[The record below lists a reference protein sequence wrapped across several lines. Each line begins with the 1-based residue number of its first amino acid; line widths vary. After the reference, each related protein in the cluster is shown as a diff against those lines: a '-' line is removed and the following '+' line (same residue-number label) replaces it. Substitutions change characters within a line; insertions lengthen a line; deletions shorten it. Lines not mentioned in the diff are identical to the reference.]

1 MIHNFRD
8 IGGYKT
14 KCDRFI
20 KSGLIFRTGNLSHI
34 DQVSAQKIVA
44 DHDVKIYIDF
54 RGDYE
59 IDNFGKPDALI
70 NEKVEWIRLPI
81 NAIDPDFKPIA
92 RPNPLFWLNLYKR
105 LFEKNMD
112 HWVKF
117 IKILAESDAP
127 LAYGCLFG
135 KDRTGVASSILLEV
149 LNVHD
154 DHILKDYSETEKH
167 INPLYQRFKML
178 WKDYDITEQ
187 EVRTHHLATPPEI
200 MDGFLE
206 HLRTQLIAEEAKLL
220 IDHLPYDTRT
230 KLQNRLLD

>member
-14 KCDRFI
+14 KDDRLT
-20 KSGLIFRTGNLSHI
+20 KQGLVYRTGNLSHI
-34 DQVSAQKIVA
+34 DEASAQKIA
-44 DHDVKIYIDF
+44 NEHDVKIYIDF
-54 RGDYE
+54 RGDFE
-59 IDNFGKPDALI
+59 IENFGKPDALI

-81 NAIDPDFKPIA
+81 NAIDPDYKPIA
-92 RPNPLFWLNLYKR
+92 KPDPIFWLNLYKR

-112 HWVKF
+112 HWVNF
-117 IKILAESDAP
+117 VKILAEADAP

-154 DHILKDYSETEKH
+154 EEILKDYSETEKH
-167 INPLYQRFKML
+167 IDPLYRRFKML
-178 WKDYDITEQ
+178 WKDFNLTDE
-187 EVRTHHLATPPEI
+187 EVAAHHLATPPEI

-206 HLRTQLIAEEAKLL
+206 HLRTELIHEEAKLL